1 MPYTLRDRWRT
12 AFENTQRQLSPPV
25 LHQGAPVPAEP
36 VSPPAPR
43 LALDAGDGL
52 KIKPKERDL
61 Q

>member
-43 LALDAGDGL
+43 LALDAATS
-52 KIKPKERDL
+52 
-61 Q
+61 